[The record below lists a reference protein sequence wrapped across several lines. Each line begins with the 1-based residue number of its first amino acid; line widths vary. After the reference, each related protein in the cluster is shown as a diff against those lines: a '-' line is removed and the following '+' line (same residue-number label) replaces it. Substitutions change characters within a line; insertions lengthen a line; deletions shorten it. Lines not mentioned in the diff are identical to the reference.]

1 MEDLQQFFFSLPT
14 ETQWFVGAIALLT
27 LYFHIAFNNR
37 AINNGPTILTTVGI
51 FATFFA
57 IAHGL
62 SAFDSSKVQES
73 VPSLLAALK
82 TAFWASVIGVG
93 GALTL
98 KLRDQAFGHIRDKEA
113 IKSPEDVTIADLAAL
128 LQNIQHALADHHEGS
143 LLSQLKLSRQDS
155 NDRLDA
161 LRAAQ
166 TEALAK
172 MSEMGSRALVEALR
186 DVIRD
191 FNARITEQFGDNF
204 KQLNLAVGQLLVW
217 QEGYKT
223 TIETMVSQL
232 NEVTELSKHATHH
245 YATLVENAGAF
256 TKIATDLSSLLSALE
271 TQKAH
276 LQRTSEALAH
286 LLKEASASLPAVERK
301 FFQLSEELSNSVTRN
316 QQLVGSAL
324 TESAKLLNETVASNQ
339 RTLSSTLAE
348 SARQTTELVAKTK
361 EQVTVLDT
369 ALSEELR
376 KSLESLGGQLA
387 ALSEKFVSDYTP
399 LTEKLRRL
407 VEVGNVGR

>member
-1 MEDLQQFFFSLPT
+1 MENLRSFLFSLPT
-14 ETQWFVGAIALLT
+14 ETQWFVAIIGMLT
-27 LYFHIAFNNR
+27 LYFHVVFNNR
-37 AINNGPTILTTVGI
+37 AINNGPTILTTIGI

-62 SAFDSSKVQES
+62 SAFDSSKVQQS

-98 KLRDQAFGHIRDKEA
+98 KLRDQFFGHSRDRSDA
-113 IKSPEDVTIADLAAL
+113 KSPEDVTVADLAAHL
-128 LQNIQHALADHHEGS
+128 KSIQLALADQNEGS

-166 TEALAK
+166 TEALAR

-186 DVIRD
+186 DVIKD
-191 FNARITEQFGDNF
+191 FNTRITEQFGDNF

-217 QEGYKT
+217 QEGYKATVET
-223 TIETMVSQL
+223 TVSRL
-232 NEVTELSKHATHH
+232 NEVTELSKRSTEN
-245 YATLVENAGAF
+245 YAALVDKAGAF
-256 TKIATDLSSLLSALE
+256 TKIANDLASLLTALE
-271 TQKAH
+271 TEKAQ
-276 LQRTSEALAH
+276 LQRMSEGLAH
-286 LLKEASASLPAVERK
+286 LLKEASASLPAVEKK
-301 FFQLSEELSNSVTRN
+301 FVQLSQELANSVTRN
-316 QQLVGSAL
+316 QELVGSAL
-324 TESAKLLNETVASNQ
+324 TESTKLLTEALASNQ
-339 RTLSSTLAE
+339 KTLSSTLAD

-361 EQVTVLDT
+361 EQVTILDT

-376 KSLESLGGQLA
+376 KSLESLGRQLA

-399 LTEKLRRL
+399 LTDKLRQL
-407 VEVGNVGR
+407 VEVGNLGR